1 MIAKVAYD
9 VHKLPSTDSRIIAGT
24 YKMPY
29 IQNGIQ
35 SGVAGY
41 GHIPNNQNRCNGVLT
56 SRNVLL
62 CPIFGSGENSISYN
76 KGLSYVNYDWSTMQ
90 KTTVY
95 WSQQHDADGQATF
108 DFFDPSTESF
118 VPWSLYK
125 KSYQG
130 MFDGEMVNGIGLCWK
145 DASGNEPPSI
155 DSIDD
160 CIIWTD
166 RLSYGGRLEVF
177 LCFDGFSANPF
188 SDTDPVVARLSIQ
201 CQTTFSSTYN
211 YKTNTYP
218 KYTGCRMRN
227 NLSQTTRCMPYQFEW
242 STSKYGPLGYNIS
255 DPVTAKAI
263 AFGMTNW
270 VKIHDESKAYI
281 LADQYTEQIPRFEYQ
296 KYLEFS
302 DL

>member
-9 VHKLPSTDSRIIAGT
+9 VHKLPSSETRIIAGT
-24 YKMPY
+24 YKVPY
-29 IQNGIQ
+29 VQNGLQ

-41 GHIPNNQNRCNGVLT
+41 GHIPNSQNRCNGVLT

-62 CPIFGSGENSISYN
+62 CPIFGSGENVISYSKSLAN
-76 KGLSYVNYDWSTMQ
+76 VNYDWNDMQ
-90 KTTVY
+90 KTLVF
-95 WSQQHDADGQATF
+95 WSRSHDDDGKATF
-108 DFFDPSTESF
+108 DFFNPSTESF

-125 KSYQG
+125 KRYQG
-130 MFDGEMVNGIGLCWK
+130 TFDGYTVDGYGLCWK
-145 DASGNEPPSI
+145 DANGNEPPSI
-155 DSIDD
+155 DGIDD
-160 CIIWTD
+160 CIIWTSS
-166 RLSYGGRLEVF
+166 LYTGSIYVF
-177 LCFDGFSANPF
+177 LCFDGFAVNPF

-201 CQTTFSSTYN
+201 CQATYPDN
-211 YKTNTYP
+211 NQTNTYP

-242 STSKYGPLGYNIS
+242 DTSKYGENGYNIS
-255 DPVTAKAI
+255 DQVTAKAI

-281 LADQYTEQIPRFEYQ
+281 LADQYTEHIPRFEYQ